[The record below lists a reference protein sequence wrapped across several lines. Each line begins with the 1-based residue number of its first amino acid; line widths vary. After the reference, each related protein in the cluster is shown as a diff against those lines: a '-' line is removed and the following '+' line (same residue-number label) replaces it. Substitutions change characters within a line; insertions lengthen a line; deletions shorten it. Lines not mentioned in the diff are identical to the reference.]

1 MGYTPLHLAVMCG
14 NRECALILVERG
26 ADVTVK
32 DKVNKRKKEKK
43 LFRGAK

>member
-1 MGYTPLHLAVMCG
+1 VGVTPLHVAVFND